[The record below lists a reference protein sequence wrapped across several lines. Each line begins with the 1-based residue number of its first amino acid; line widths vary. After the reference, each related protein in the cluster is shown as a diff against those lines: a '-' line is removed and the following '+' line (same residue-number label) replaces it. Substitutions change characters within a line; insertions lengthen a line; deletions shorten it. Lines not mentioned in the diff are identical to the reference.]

1 MPVLCRPQV
10 QLVSLS
16 RSRQNAGAAAF
27 APVVSNSGAG
37 RQQAD
42 GYRSDVVMSGVV
54 DGGQESGPARL
65 TRQAVSRLVVIAFVP
80 AALLVRLFVAR
91 PLANLL
97 MVLLAA

>member
-1 MPVLCRPQV
+1 
-10 QLVSLS
+10 
-16 RSRQNAGAAAF
+16 
-27 APVVSNSGAG
+27 
-37 RQQAD
+37 
-42 GYRSDVVMSGVV
+42 MSGVV